1 MKAAIMQPYFLPYVG
16 YFQLIA
22 AVDLFVVYDNI
33 QYTKGGWI
41 NRNRLCRNGE
51 TVTFSLPLKK
61 ASDYLDVRER
71 ELAGDFKREKLLNQI
86 KEAYRRAGQFAAVFP
101 VIERIVGFEDGNLF
115 RFLRHSIDCVCDYL
129 DISTEIRISSSIDI
143 DHGLKGQDKVL
154 ALCRA
159 VGADLYVNAIGGMD
173 LYSKDAFRAEGI
185 ELQFIRAKP
194 YEYPQSEQTDR
205 AFLPSLSILDVM
217 MCNPVDSVRACVAH
231 NYELV

>member
-22 AVDLFVVYDNI
+22 AVDLFIVYDNI
-33 QYTKGGWI
+33 QYTKSGWI

-51 TVTFSLPLKK
+51 MVTFSLPLKS
-61 ASDYLDVRER
+61 ASDHLDVRER
-71 ELAGDFKREKLLNQI
+71 ELAADFKREKLLNKI
-86 KEAYRRAGQFAAVFP
+86 KEAYRPAGQFAAVFP

-115 RFLRHSIDCVCDYL
+115 RFLRHSIACICDFL

-143 DHGLKGQDKVL
+143 DHELKGQDKVL

-185 ELQFIRAKP
+185 ELQFIRSKP
-194 YEYPQSEQTDR
+194 YEYPQSDR